1 MKIAHVI
8 ALSAALA
15 MSLSA
20 CGSQPESGSSSQPA
34 QSAQSSTPQV
44 PAPADPVKDYMSA
57 NFSGEYDVIS
67 TSTRSEV
74 RVYGLSREDVE
85 ALVESLDGITEN
97 ISVSDYSVEG
107 SSILYTYQ
115 NGKLTYDAD
124 NTEDFS
130 IQGNGAV
137 TMEIYQKIKNGMTYN
152 EVVNLIGAD
161 GTPVVSVG
169 DGEFQ
174 TESYSWP
181 GENSE
186 YSSASVTFQGGVV
199 AGKLQIGLDQDWG

>member
-1 MKIAHVI
+1 MKFAHVI

-15 MSLSA
+15 ISLSA
-20 CGSQPESGSSSQPA
+20 CGNQPESSSS
-34 QSAQSSTPQV
+34 SAQSSTPQV
-44 PAPADPVKDYMSA
+44 SAPADPVKDYMSA

-161 GTPVVSVG
+161 GKPVVSAG
-169 DGEFQ
+169 DGEYK
-174 TESYSWP
+174 TECYEWP
-181 GENSE
+181 GDSGG
-186 YSSASVTFQGGVV
+186 YSSVDVTFQGGVV
-199 AGKLQIGLDQDWG
+199 AGKLQIGLDQDCG

>member
-20 CGSQPESGSSSQPA
+20 CGNQLESSSS
-34 QSAQSSTPQV
+34 SAQSSTPQV
-44 PAPADPVKDYMSA
+44 SAPADPVKDYMSA

-124 NTEDFS
+124 STEDFS

-161 GTPVVSVG
+161 GKPVVSAG
-169 DGEFQ
+169 DGEYK
-174 TESYSWP
+174 TECYEWP
-181 GENSE
+181 GDSGD
-186 YSSASVTFQGGVV
+186 YSSVDVTFQGGVV